1 MIGVVSILGV
11 LGLAIA
17 GVMFLIEWP
26 MIRLTSV
33 YMELEGRT
41 WLNAAKLSSLIII
54 FNIALSA
61 ILALLKMGRTLSL
74 LIGLALFVTF
84 VYAAAGR
91 IYEITKRQRLFFTL
105 ILLIFSIVIN
115 FLLVFLMKLLVLNI
129 KIM

>member
-61 ILALLKMGRTLSL
+61 ILALLKMSKILSL
-74 LIGLALFVTF
+74 LIGLALFVAF